1 MIISTFNLSILDSLK
16 YLCLGEDIIH
26 ISDNPY
32 QSFNKTI
39 KLLKAL
45 EVSFKILHP
54 HRIKADEGIIIF
66 RHSESTRILIK
77 DQRVVYG

>member
-1 MIISTFNLSILDSLK
+1 MTISTFNLSIIDSLK

-26 ISDNPY
+26 LSNNPY

-39 KLLKAL
+39 RLLKAL
-45 EVSFKILHP
+45 GVSFKILHP

-66 RHSESTRILIK
+66 RHQESTRILVK
-77 DQRVVYG
+77 DQRIVYG